1 MNKYNESMV
10 QRVFITRFLINT
22 HDRTRKNNFGNHHSN
37 GRTTNTS
44 RNSIFDVLHREN
56 DVKSLDFPRISTG
69 YMPMDFA
76 KFSKKVAN
84 RIYAEWDI

>member
-10 QRVFITRFLINT
+10 QLVFITRFLINI
-22 HDRTRKNNFGNHHSN
+22 HDRTRK
-37 GRTTNTS
+37 TTLEIITAT
-44 RNSIFDVLHREN
+44 VGLQTLHKTPFSMFSTVKI
-56 DVKSLDFPRISTG
+56 DVKFLDFPRISTG